1 MLHKYEPFLLNPP
14 ICMLLYLLRYI
25 FPAVPTCIILPI
37 LVKNNVN
44 MVQARKMTLIL
55 IANLIF
61 QRGDRDSEFLRHLHV
76 RLPEVHGLPQHG
88 KGEEDH
94 HVKRR

>member
-1 MLHKYEPFLLNPP
+1 
-14 ICMLLYLLRYI
+14 
-25 FPAVPTCIILPI
+25 
-37 LVKNNVN
+37 
-44 MVQARKMTLIL
+44 MVQARKITLIF

-88 KGEEDH
+88 EGEEDH